1 MAKETYNA
9 DYELIQLKNIMKYQI
24 GIFDKQ
30 QLEKLLHLQSQNSVK
45 LEEDEGGDTLIE
57 KVCNVYDNIIE
68 KQEGWLIK
76 GVYGNP
82 VYYSYEMIEPYIK
95 DGKKL
100 TFNKIRILRHMIVT
114 IFILSDYKITPE
126 MCKAEEEN
134 LPLDII
140 EEQMMQRLQE
150 ITQNELQDVKSVIRR
165 NGLTIKESI
174 DSLSSAVCGIK
185 EKIDSTNGIE
195 LQMLEQ
201 LEKLNINIQKQ
212 NEHKHKTHS
221 KSHIHSNKNQN
232 NKEPEKETVKFIRNE
247 NQGYVLVKDKNG
259 TKKKIPKNDPGY
271 IINNLM
277 PALHLQDEL
286 YSSDSQWSN
295 EFDAAGDS
303 MSGSEVETTVNKKP
317 FIQHLDTVM
326 GSNGTDRLRRA
337 CVQYLYNGLLINREA
352 YKQSYKTFFKT
363 YDSGEADAFQTDK
376 ELMQSVFGNFDI
388 IDFDHDLYAIVGK
401 EIELKW
407 LSFLRLA
414 LYEKYIFFNFLQNE
428 LNIEKRCFEEVLQ
441 HFVYDYCLAATL
453 IQKI

>member
-1 MAKETYNA
+1 MAKETYSA
-9 DYELIQLKNIMKYQI
+9 DYELIQLKNIMENQK
-24 GIFDKQ
+24 GILDKQ
-30 QLEKLLHLQSQNSVK
+30 RLENLLHLHSENNIQLNK
-45 LEEDEGGDTLIE
+45 DEGGDTLIE
-57 KVCNVYDNIIE
+57 KVCKLYDGIISGS
-68 KQEGWLIK
+68 KGYQIK
-76 GVYGNP
+76 GVYENP
-82 VYYSYEMIEPYIK
+82 VYYSYEMIEPYIRVGK
-95 DGKKL
+95 DYV
-100 TFNKIRILRHMIVT
+100 FNKIRILRHMMVT
-114 IFILSDYKITPE
+114 IFILSEYKITPE
-126 MCKAEEEN
+126 MCKAEKEN

-150 ITQNELQDVKSVIRR
+150 MTQNELIEVKSQIRQS
-165 NGLTIKESI
+165 GLTIKKSI
-174 DSLSSAVCGIK
+174 DTLSSTVCGIK
-185 EKIDSTNGIE
+185 EKMDNSNGIE
-195 LQMLEQ
+195 LKILKQ
-201 LEKLNINIQKQ
+201 LEKLNMNIQKQ
-212 NEHKHKTHS
+212 AEHKHKTHS
-221 KSHIHSNKNQN
+221 KSHIHSIANASSIKKKKVKFLRNTVQGFVEVEDKDG
-232 NKEPEKETVKFIRNE
+232 NKETISRDNTGYTIE
-247 NQGYVLVKDKNG
+247 NDSKSEPQ
-259 TKKKIPKNDPGY
+259 
-271 IINNLM
+271 
-277 PALHLQDEL
+277 LQDEL

-303 MSGSEVETTVNKKP
+303 MSESEVETTVNKKP
-317 FIQHLDTVM
+317 FIQHLESIM

-337 CVQYLYNGLLINREA
+337 CVEYLYNGLLINREA

-376 ELMQSVFGNFDI
+376 ELMQSVFGNFDA